1 MKQSNTPINTN
12 TESQSQ
18 PTDSSVN
25 MMTLLSS
32 IQYSNPSDLSK
43 FMEGLT
49 PEQSVIILIAAANHS
64 QSKGVFTLLESEL
77 ISRSIKQ
84 LVQEP

>member
-1 MKQSNTPINTN
+1 MKQPNTPINTN

-18 PTDSSVN
+18 STDSSVN

>member
-18 PTDSSVN
+18 STDSSVN

>member
-18 PTDSSVN
+18 STGSSVN